1 MTLYRVEFSKDWLMG
16 RWGYTDRVFT
26 ELKGKETE
34 PSRLENAWLVNFNGT
49 ASDLGD
55 LLSDRLNIQRTDLQ
69 RFGTIFEITILSAPH
84 GPEPRRAASRRRALE
99 PPAPPWERP
108 TSARRQR

>member
-1 MTLYRVEFSKDWLMG
+1 MTLYRVEFAKDWITG
-16 RWGYTDRVFT
+16 RWGFTDRVFSDM
-26 ELKGKETE
+26 KGRETE
-34 PSRLENAWLVNFNGT
+34 PSRLENAWLVNYAGT

-55 LLSDRLNIQRTDLQ
+55 VLSERLNIQRADYK

-84 GPEPRRAASRRRALE
+84 APEPRRRRSQALQ

-108 TSARRQR
+108 ASSRRHR

>member
-1 MTLYRVEFSKDWLMG
+1 MTLYRVEFAQEWITG

-26 ELKGKETE
+26 GMKGRETE

-55 LLSDRLNIQRTDLQ
+55 LLIDQLNIQRDDLR
-69 RFGTIFEITILSAPH
+69 RFGTIFEIAILSKPH
-84 GPEPRRAASRRRALE
+84 GPEQRRSPSRALA
-99 PPAPPWERP
+99 PDPPPWER
-108 TSARRQR
+108 SAHRRSR